1 MNMRKHK
8 EGLVLSVIY
17 LLSYNICFIS
27 VAVHMNKFLTNSGI
41 RSFHLARNISG
52 MEFACTLEIYF
63 ASLEI
68 TRSTMPI
75 AGVRTQICCCRYS

>member
-1 MNMRKHK
+1 
-8 EGLVLSVIY
+8 
-17 LLSYNICFIS
+17 
-27 VAVHMNKFLTNSGI
+27 MNKFLTNSGI

-52 MEFACTLEIYF
+52 IEFACTLEIYF

-75 AGVRTQICCCRYS
+75 AGVHRFVVADIVEKLWLKQQ